1 MQVRMANHQLTPAV
15 TRPPPRPGSHGAAR
29 CVEQCDC
36 LAGEQVPI
44 PMVVA
49 PTSCHRPCPQHHV
62 PESVLS
68 LGDRAP
74 CPVPLQV
81 RNGTLS
87 IAVVERA
94 SAGTY
99 TCHASSKEGTIT
111 HTTRVLVQG
120 KSGGSPS
127 PGRVGTAVG
136 HGGSH
141 VTGVG
146 FWGRRKCDG
155 FWEQLGPFPVLTI
168 PSCPMLQG
176 HLSLWCHPRTSPS
189 MSLKMPFW
197 RARQRRTRET
207 SPTPGSRAA
216 AMSSTSGTAGMG
228 IAPRWL
234 RAPAGGAAVALRSL
248 DLRAMGS
255 LRA

>member
-1 MQVRMANHQLTPAV
+1 MM
-15 TRPPPRPGSHGAAR
+15 
-29 CVEQCDC
+29 
-36 LAGEQVPI
+36 
-44 PMVVA
+44 VA

-68 LGDRAP
+68 LGDHAT

-120 KSGGSPS
+120 KSRGSPS
-127 PGRVGTAVG
+127 PGRMGTAVG

-146 FWGRRKCDG
+146 FWGRHKCDG
-155 FWEQLGPFPVLTI
+155 FWEQLGPFPVFTI
-168 PSCPMLQG
+168 PSVPCFRATCHCGATPERHRQCLSRCLSGVPGRGVPGKPHLHLVPGQQQCLPPQVQQG
-176 HLSLWCHPRTSPS
+176 WGWHRGGCGLLLAVLLWPCEA
-189 MSLKMPFW
+189 W
-197 RARQRRTRET
+197 
-207 SPTPGSRAA
+207 
-216 AMSSTSGTAGMG
+216 
-228 IAPRWL
+228 I
-234 RAPAGGAAVALRSL
+234 
-248 DLRAMGS
+248 
-255 LRA
+255 